1 MIRTRLGLLVALA
14 FGAAPLS
21 AQLPQASA
29 TALGMGFNTTA
40 STRGFAAIA
49 NNPAGLGMDDSPG
62 FSLAVPAVVLEGGLG
77 PVTLSDLADWE
88 GRRPPVS
95 VTDEWLERVT
105 ASGGQSGPLLAGA
118 TPVALSIGS
127 FGFQLSSQVGGEAN
141 LAPDAV
147 ELLMY
152 GNAGRTG
159 TAEDFD
165 LAGSSLDGFVLSTAA
180 VAWGFQANERLFLG
194 VTGTYSVGSGLLVGR
209 DIGSAFRSDPAAVE
223 VRFPVLYPAWEEGE
237 EFNNGSGVGLDV
249 GATWA
254 GPSLTVGATIQ
265 NLVNTFEWDLE
276 GFLYVPGEAVFNLG
290 SSQSSFEEQP
300 ASGAPQALLDAA
312 DELTLKPVFAAGV
325 ELEPSPLLR
334 LSGDIRKRVSG
345 GVSVGPDFH
354 MGVGAELRALSFL
367 PLRGHFAVVSEGV
380 QLGGGASLV
389 LGPVNLTGAGAY
401 RTGDFGDAALGMFT
415 LSFGAN

>member
-1 MIRTRLGLLVALA
+1 MVRTRLGLLVAFA

-62 FSLAVPAVVLEGGLG
+62 FSLAVPAVALEGGLG
-77 PVTLSDLADWE
+77 PITLSDLSDWE
-88 GRRPPVS
+88 GRLVPTS
-95 VTDEWLERVT
+95 VKDEWLERVT

-118 TPVALSIGS
+118 TPIALSIGS

-159 TAEDFD
+159 SAEDFD
-165 LAGSSLDGFVLSTAA
+165 LAGSSLDGFILSTAA
-180 VAWGFQANERLFLG
+180 LAWGFQANERLFLG

-209 DIGSAFRSDPAAVE
+209 DVGSAFRSDPVGVE
-223 VRFPVLYPAWEEGE
+223 ARFPVLYPAWEEGE

-249 GATWA
+249 GATWV
-254 GPSLTVGATIQ
+254 GPSLTVGAAIQ
-265 NLVNTFEWDLE
+265 NLVNTFEWDLA
-276 GFLYVPGEAVFNLG
+276 GFVYVPGEAVFDLG
-290 SSQSSFEEQP
+290 SSESDFEEQP
-300 ASGAPQALLDAA
+300 ASGAPRELLDAV
-312 DELTLKPVFAAGV
+312 DELTLEPVFAAGV

-345 GVSVGPDFH
+345 GMSVGPDFH

-380 QLGGGASLV
+380 QIGGGASLV

>member
-1 MIRTRLGLLVALA
+1 MKKTRLGLVIALVL
-14 FGAAPLS
+14 GAAPLS

-62 FSLAVPAVVLEGGLG
+62 FSLAVPAVAVEGGFG
-77 PVTLSDLADWE
+77 PVTLADLADWE
-88 GRRPPVS
+88 GQLVPTS
-95 VTDEWLERVT
+95 VKDEWLERVT
-105 ASGGQSGPLLAGA
+105 ASGGQSGPLLAGG
-118 TPVALSIGS
+118 TPIAMSIGS
-127 FGFQLSSQVGGEAN
+127 FGFQLSTQVGGEAN

-147 ELLMY
+147 ELLLY

-159 TAEDFD
+159 AAEDFD

-180 VAWGFQANERLFLG
+180 LAWGFQAAERLYLG

-209 DIGSAFRSDPAAVE
+209 DVGSAFRSDPVEVE
-223 VRFPVLYPAWEEGE
+223 VRFPVLYPGWEEGE

-249 GATWA
+249 GATWV
-254 GPSLTVGATIQ
+254 GPSVTVGATIQ
-265 NLVNTFEWDLE
+265 NLVSTFEWDLD
-276 GFLYVPGEAVFNLG
+276 GFLYVPGEAVFDLG
-290 SSQSSFEEQP
+290 SSESDFEERP
-300 ASGAPQALLDAA
+300 ASEAPQELLDTVE
-312 DELTLKPVFAAGV
+312 ELTLQPVFAAGV
-325 ELEPSPLLR
+325 QLEPSPLLR

-345 GVSVGPDFH
+345 GMSVGPDFH

-380 QLGGGASLV
+380 QMGGGASLV

>member
-1 MIRTRLGLLVALA
+1 MIRTPLGLLVALV

-249 GATWA
+249 GATWV